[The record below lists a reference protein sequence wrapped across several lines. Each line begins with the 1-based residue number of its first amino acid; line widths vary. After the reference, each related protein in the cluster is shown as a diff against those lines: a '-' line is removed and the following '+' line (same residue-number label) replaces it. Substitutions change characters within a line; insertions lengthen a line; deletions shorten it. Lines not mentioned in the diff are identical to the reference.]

1 MLELLCGTPRYLE
14 QTQKTLSHRRTL
26 PSDAVHDQAKEKG
39 VRLAGSSG
47 SRLLA
52 ALNTSARDSCTV
64 AEATGAGLCRATAQ
78 HTLAAQWD
86 RHMHPASGKAGTHQ
100 HVATGALQVGLHR
113 RGLSSEGHSR
123 GHTALAD
130 QSGGEVKGQH
140 IARLHSREQRLH
152 WDMGEH
158 MYDGFCFQQSSM
170 CGWQAVKC
178 CRSWRSSPALLLA
191 APGHTASCR
200 LGAAEVKP
208 GSRLLVSRH
217 R

>member
-1 MLELLCGTPRYLE
+1 MLEQRCGMQRRLE

-100 HVATGALQVGLHR
+100 HVAAGALQVGLHR
-113 RGLSSEGHSR
+113 RGLSSEGHSC

-130 QSGGEVKGQH
+130 QCGGEVKGQD
-140 IARLHSREQRLH
+140 IARLHSWEQRLH
-152 WDMGEH
+152 GDMGEH
-158 MYDGFCFQQSSM
+158 IMM
-170 CGWQAVKC
+170 
-178 CRSWRSSPALLLA
+178 
-191 APGHTASCR
+191 ASVLCNRAWVAGR
-200 LGAAEVKP
+200 LGSVAQVLGAPSLPCPLLPLASPPAAGWEMW
-208 GSRLLVSRH
+208 R
-217 R
+217 